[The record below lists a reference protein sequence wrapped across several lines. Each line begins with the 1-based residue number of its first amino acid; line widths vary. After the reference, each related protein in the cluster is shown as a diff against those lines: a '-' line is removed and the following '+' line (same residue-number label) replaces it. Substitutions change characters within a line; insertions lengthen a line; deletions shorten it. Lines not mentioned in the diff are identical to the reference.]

1 MRAVYLLAGAALSL
15 TSAWAVAQDSP
26 ESLLP
31 KMFQD
36 PKPAATPS
44 PTPAPRTSARPA
56 ARSAP
61 GAAPS
66 PAAVA
71 TRPGPAPSPQPG
83 QGAVVQPL
91 PQQAAAGD
99 DAPRSDDGL
108 TLKRLPTLEELAKM
122 SPEDFEGLIGRKVE
136 FDMPPQAR
144 RAMTHVGLFDADE
157 GGLAADSLQGGD
169 PALLRLAL
177 SGNRGAL
184 VSRWGHIAL
193 RRALLSRLD
202 APEGMSAQDFLAL
215 RVALLVRMGEY
226 DAARALLQ
234 DIDIANYTPEIGAQV
249 LDVYLG
255 TADMTGLCPIMATQ
269 GSMRSDAEWNV
280 AGAICDAFRG
290 NSNAALS
297 RLDRDMTR
305 KEMPRIDLLLA
316 QRYAGA
322 AGKAR
327 RAVTIEWDNVADLTP
342 WRYALARG
350 VGIAPPE
357 SLMAPTEGRY
367 DAATALAPMLGLE
380 RRAKASVRAGA
391 SGILSNA
398 ALVDL
403 YAQLYADPDT
413 GSAWQARAESLRD
426 AYALPSSAARIA
438 AMRTL
443 WSELDDD
450 GSAYC
455 GRVLTAAA
463 AARIAPSEDVAAEAP
478 ALLGSML
485 AAGFDAN
492 AARWAPVVEG
502 GSEGW
507 ALIVLSAP
515 GANQSASSGS
525 LDSFIDEDASA
536 GKRKA
541 GFLVAGLAG
550 LNRIDRSRAMGYS
563 NDLSLALDGE
573 TRWTRAIDAAAA
585 RGDGASVVILAGF
598 GMQGANWRQMTPR
611 YLYHIVSA
619 LREVGLE
626 AEARMIAAEAV
637 ART

>member
-56 ARSAP
+56 ARPAP

-71 TRPGPAPSPQPG
+71 TRPGPASSPQPG

-305 KEMPRIDLLLA
+305 KE
-316 QRYAGA
+316 
-322 AGKAR
+322 
-327 RAVTIEWDNVADLTP
+327 
-342 WRYALARG
+342 
-350 VGIAPPE
+350 
-357 SLMAPTEGRY
+357 
-367 DAATALAPMLGLE
+367 
-380 RRAKASVRAGA
+380 
-391 SGILSNA
+391 
-398 ALVDL
+398 
-403 YAQLYADPDT
+403 
-413 GSAWQARAESLRD
+413 
-426 AYALPSSAARIA
+426 
-438 AMRTL
+438 
-443 WSELDDD
+443 
-450 GSAYC
+450 
-455 GRVLTAAA
+455 
-463 AARIAPSEDVAAEAP
+463 
-478 ALLGSML
+478 
-485 AAGFDAN
+485 
-492 AARWAPVVEG
+492 
-502 GSEGW
+502 
-507 ALIVLSAP
+507 
-515 GANQSASSGS
+515 
-525 LDSFIDEDASA
+525 
-536 GKRKA
+536 
-541 GFLVAGLAG
+541 
-550 LNRIDRSRAMGYS
+550 
-563 NDLSLALDGE
+563 
-573 TRWTRAIDAAAA
+573 
-585 RGDGASVVILAGF
+585 
-598 GMQGANWRQMTPR
+598 
-611 YLYHIVSA
+611 
-619 LREVGLE
+619 
-626 AEARMIAAEAV
+626 
-637 ART
+637 